1 MRVRSAS
8 LMLVALAVA
17 AGTAC
22 SPPREE
28 PSTVPANATSAA
40 ETTSPAEASETSE
53 TSRGQASPS
62 RTEGD
67 HQVIRVDVRNGTVTP
82 PPAPVDVQLGRRVI
96 IEVTSDT
103 DDEIH
108 VHGYE
113 LTAPVTAGQPSQ
125 VTVDATIPGQF
136 EVELHKAELQLFT
149 LRVQ

>member
-22 SPPREE
+22 SPSREE

-40 ETTSPAEASETSE
+40 ETTSPAEATETSGE
-53 TSRGQASPS
+53 QASPS
-62 RTEGD
+62 PTEGD